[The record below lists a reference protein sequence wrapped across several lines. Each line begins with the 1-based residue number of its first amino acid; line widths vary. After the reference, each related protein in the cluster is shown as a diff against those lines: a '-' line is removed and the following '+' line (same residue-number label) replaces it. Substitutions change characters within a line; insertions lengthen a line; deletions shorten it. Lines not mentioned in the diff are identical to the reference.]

1 MTENV
6 ARLYTAELLSTV
18 EESITAK
25 PRQKGN
31 GIVLRSSIV
40 TRVIPYIANLTLP
53 YCHQLGSTRVSSS
66 LQATHQPPLDNPSH
80 CSCHSL
86 VSQGAVVVESYLIQY
101 MTPTFTFSLWG
112 HCHPLHTVHVPWSSR
127 LKTLPPEY
135 VTQTLPS
142 KNVST
147 ITIEMFHFCSIAK
160 LPEAET
166 LLQRGR
172 LTCL

>member
-40 TRVIPYIANLTLP
+40 TSRVIPYIANLTLP

-66 LQATHQPPLDNPSH
+66 LQATHQPPLDNPSR

-86 VSQGAVVVESYLIQY
+86 VSQGTVVVESYLIQY

-127 LKTLPPEY
+127 LKPFPT
-135 VTQTLPS
+135 
-142 KNVST
+142 K
-147 ITIEMFHFCSIAK
+147 MFRQLQLKCFIFAQLSSFRR
-160 LPEAET
+160 AET
-166 LLQRGR
+166 LLQKGS
-172 LTCL
+172 